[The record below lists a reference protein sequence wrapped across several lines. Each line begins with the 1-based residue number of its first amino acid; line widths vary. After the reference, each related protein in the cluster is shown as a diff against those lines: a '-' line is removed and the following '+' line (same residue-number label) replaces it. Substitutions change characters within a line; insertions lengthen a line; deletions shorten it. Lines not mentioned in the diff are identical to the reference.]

1 MSSEIDKLMDVIEWI
16 DENASGISL
25 PSDERSL
32 LASGCFDSTIEHQ
45 AAIALLY
52 SSSLYGSMFS
62 LLRIITE
69 SLVNGLWI
77 LNCATEKEIIKF
89 KKSKLDKNFGELI
102 KEYEAKI
109 DDADGILS
117 QFKKSAWKPMNG
129 FVHTGFIQVSRRHSS
144 GNLGGNYEELELS
157 HALGV
162 AGALGLIAAGQLV
175 GMAKRSDLTQ
185 PFLDKMEE
193 YGAKSP

>member
-1 MSSEIDKLMDVIEWI
+1 MSSEFDKLMDVVAWI

-32 LASGCFDSTIEHQ
+32 LASGCFDSAIEHQ

-62 LLRIITE
+62 LLRVITE
-69 SLVNGLWI
+69 SLVRGLWI

-89 KKSKLDKNFGELI
+89 KKGRLDKKFDTLI

-109 DDADGILS
+109 GDTNGVLS
-117 QFKKSAWKPMNG
+117 QFKKTAWNPMNG
-129 FVHTGFIQVSRRHSS
+129 FTHTGFIQVSRRHSP
-144 GNLGGNYEELELS
+144 GKLGGNYEQVELS

-185 PFLDKMEE
+185 PFLDKMVE
-193 YGAKSP
+193 YGNKSP